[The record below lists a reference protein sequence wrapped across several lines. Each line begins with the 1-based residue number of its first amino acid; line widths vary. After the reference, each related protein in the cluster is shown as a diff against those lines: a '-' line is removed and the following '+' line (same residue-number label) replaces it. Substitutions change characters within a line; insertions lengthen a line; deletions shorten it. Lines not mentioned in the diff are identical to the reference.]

1 MLVILRDERLKDILV
16 HMHLHSLFY
25 EGSKKL

>member
-1 MLVILRDERLKDILV
+1 MLVILRGERLKDTLV
-16 HMHLHSLFY
+16 HMHLHSLFH